1 MRSTIITLSFL
12 LVTSLAYAETKR
24 IDLSQIPAKK
34 VYDAADLRPIAL
46 TNAGVPSVVVLE
58 VDKGVVVPP
67 HATKTGLRLLT
78 VLSGDMSWGDGDA
91 VRQDREKI
99 YPAGS
104 HLLVRAGDM
113 HWVAARSGDV
123 RLQLVLLHD
132 QKLTPPV
139 ARQAAQ

>member
-1 MRSTIITLSFL
+1 MRSTIIALSL
-12 LVTSLAYAETKR
+12 LLTASVAHAETKM
-24 IDLSQIPAKK
+24 IDLDLVPAKR

-46 TNAGVPSVVVLE
+46 TNAGEPSVVVLE
-58 VDKGVVVPP
+58 IDEGVVVPP

-78 VLSGDMSWGDGDA
+78 VLSGDISWGDGDK
-91 VRQDREKI
+91 VREDREKV

-123 RLQLVLLHD
+123 RIRLVLLHD

-139 ARQAAQ
+139 ASQAAQ

>member
-1 MRSTIITLSFL
+1 MRSTIIALSL
-12 LVTSLAYAETKR
+12 LLTISVAHAETKM
-24 IDLSQIPAKK
+24 INLDQVPAKR

-46 TNAGVPSVVVLE
+46 TNAGVPSIVVLS

-78 VLSGDMSWGDGDA
+78 VLSGNMSYGDGA
-91 VRQDREKI
+91 EVKQDQERI

-139 ARQAAQ
+139 AKQAAQ

>member
-1 MRSTIITLSFL
+1 MRSTLIVLSLLLITS
-12 LVTSLAYAETKR
+12 VAHAETKG
-24 IDLSQIPAKK
+24 INLDQIPAKK

-46 TNAGVPSVVVLE
+46 TNAGVPSVVV
-58 VDKGVVVPP
+58 VDVGKGVVVPP
-67 HATKTGLRLLT
+67 HATETGLRLLT
-78 VLSGDMSWGDGDA
+78 VLSGDMSWGDGGM
-91 VRQDREKI
+91 VRKDQERL

-104 HLLVRAGDM
+104 HLLIRAGDM